1 MNLSEKLVFLLS
13 LLTSKLLNGFT
24 NPKSI
29 RPKRILIV
37 KLDEIGDMV
46 NTVHV
51 FELLKKQY
59 PTAEITVWCK
69 PFCKKL
75 IENDP
80 HLYKVVTAAQELSG
94 RYDLI
99 ADLRGT
105 FQTIAIAWKN
115 LPRYRVDRGTIRLR
129 NKLAGGHPHEV
140 STNYQIIEPLLH
152 PAREVKE
159 LTLQLYPS
167 QEAIAKAASFI
178 QDCQLGR
185 FAVIHMG
192 ARRELRRW
200 PAQQFVALA
209 NYLQQEKKLALVFAG
224 DQSDLALIEQVQ
236 QALSFATYTTAQQL
250 NLMEFAAVLQQASL
264 FVGNE
269 SGPLHIAAAMQVPV
283 VGLFGPGEPTTFYP
297 YGAKSRYVH
306 HVLECNPCDQ
316 IHCVHPDAPC
326 IQRITLAEVVE
337 KIAELGI

>member
-1 MNLSEKLVFLLS
+1 MEKLVFLFS
-13 LLTSKLLNGFT
+13 FITSKLLNGFT
-24 NPKSI
+24 NPQKVQVN
-29 RPKRILIV
+29 RILII

-51 FELLKKQY
+51 FALLKKRF
-59 PTAEITVWCK
+59 PKAEITVWCK

-80 HLYKVVTAAQELSG
+80 HLFSVITSAKELTG

-105 FQTIAIAWKN
+105 FQSIAIAWKN
-115 LPRYRVDRGTIRLR
+115 WPSYRVDRGTIRFR

-140 STNYQIIEPLLH
+140 KTNYQIIEPLLSWTQDL
-152 PAREVKE
+152 AKVK
-159 LTLQLYPS
+159 LQLHPDK
-167 QEAIAKAASFI
+167 EAHLKAEQFIEENGIASF
-178 QDCQLGR
+178 
-185 FAVIHMG
+185 AVLHMG

-200 PAQQFVALA
+200 PAEQFVALA
-209 NYLQQEKKLALVFAG
+209 SYLRKEKGLALVFAG
-224 DQSDLALIEQVQ
+224 DQSDVSIIEQVQ
-236 QALSFATYTTAQQL
+236 QQLDFPTYSTALAL
-250 NLMEFAAVLQQASL
+250 NLMEFAALLTHATL

-297 YGAKSRYVH
+297 YGLKSRYVH

-316 IHCVHPDAPC
+316 MHCVHPEQPC
-326 IQRITLAEVVE
+326 IRRITLVEVLE
-337 KIAELGI
+337 KITELGI